1 MPFKSIFAAAIV
13 CMTLAGCTTSAANN
27 TTYALPADTGG
38 GVRIPIN

>member
-1 MPFKSIFAAAIV
+1 MPFKSILAAAIV
-13 CMTLAGCTTSAANN
+13 LATLAGCATSAANN